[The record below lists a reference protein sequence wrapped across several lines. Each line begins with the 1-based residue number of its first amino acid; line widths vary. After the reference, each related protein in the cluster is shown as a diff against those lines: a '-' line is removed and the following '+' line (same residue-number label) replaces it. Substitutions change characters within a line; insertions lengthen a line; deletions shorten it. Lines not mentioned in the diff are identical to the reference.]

1 MVINSK
7 AWLPF
12 LLLVSSLFLAFSLS
26 FTLAEQD
33 TDQQCQQ
40 ECKDFQSLPI
50 QSTCLSR
57 CKNMGP
63 WSGPPVAGEMVWYSQ
78 SHGQECRQECEKQ
91 GTRVPLEHCQRK
103 CMQQRK
109 FKQCHEQC
117 QQTIQS
123 PEICQKICGQHI
135 EGGQGEELQSY
146 VSNHHELQQCQQR
159 CQSQRGQKQ
168 HQCLQECQDQM
179 RQHGHQ
185 QCQQR
190 CQSQRGQKQHQCLQ
204 ECQDQMRQQG
214 QQGQDQM
221 RQQGQQYGQH
231 QCQQRCQSQGGQ
243 KQHQCLQKCQDQ
255 TGQHGQQGQQGQQE
269 QEREQMKII
278 CQQHC
283 EMQQG
288 SGGGQ
293 QCQRQCEQQV
303 EQLEKQF
310 EQCHQRC
317 QSQEHGQQQQ
327 CLSTC
332 IQEIKDQQRRQ
343 QQGQGKGQG
352 SGDNGVEYEDQ
363 NGKSRQRYDQ
373 CMESCSRQQQGQGE
387 QEQCPRQCREQ
398 FEQEKGQYQQCKQ
411 GCERS
416 SQHDDERR
424 QCKEKCKQ
432 LREQQHQRG
441 GGGCNEVED
450 DEALNGSGYGGAK
463 ERYEQCKRSCKSQL
477 QGQGQQEQCPK
488 QCKQQFEQEKQQFKQ
503 CKKGCEKQAQDDD
516 QKKQCKLQ
524 CAQQGQQQRG
534 GSTGGVHPNQGEE
547 EQMMGDQRN
556 NPFYFPSQMFQ
567 SRFQSDEGSLQVL
580 VRFGKSELLRGIKNY
595 RLAIFE
601 AMPNTFVLPHHC
613 DAEAIF
619 VVLNGQCTCT
629 LLLKDRKE
637 SFNMEHG
644 DVIRVRAGTTI
655 YLTNNNNDE
664 PLHIAKLIRS
674 VNSPGR
680 FEEFFPA
687 GSGNPESY
695 FSVFSNDILESAFS
709 TPRKELEQGFR
720 QQRGQQGG
728 QGIVMRAPKEQL
740 EALSQRASSARR
752 EGRRQSEGPFNLRQ
766 LKPVHSNNYGQLFEA
781 RPEEFSQFQDMDVSV
796 SCIEMNQQT
805 MMVPHFNSK
814 ATFLIYVVEGNVRVE
829 MVCPHLASQMQG
841 QETTEQQ
848 EQGEHSGRF
857 MKVNAQL
864 SPGDAFVIPA
874 GHPVAFVTHSNN
886 GNQNQNIR
894 ILGFGLNAQYSMRN
908 FLAGQK
914 DNIMLQMNR
923 EAKQLA
929 FGQDM
934 EKIFGK
940 QQESYF
946 VPAHKGRRGKS
957 HPMSSILEFAG
968 II

>member
-1 MVINSK
+1 
-7 AWLPF
+7 
-12 LLLVSSLFLAFSLS
+12 
-26 FTLAEQD
+26 
-33 TDQQCQQ
+33 
-40 ECKDFQSLPI
+40 
-50 QSTCLSR
+50 
-57 CKNMGP
+57 
-63 WSGPPVAGEMVWYSQ
+63 
-78 SHGQECRQECEKQ
+78 
-91 GTRVPLEHCQRK
+91 
-103 CMQQRK
+103 
-109 FKQCHEQC
+109 
-117 QQTIQS
+117 
-123 PEICQKICGQHI
+123 
-135 EGGQGEELQSY
+135 
-146 VSNHHELQQCQQR
+146 
-159 CQSQRGQKQ
+159 
-168 HQCLQECQDQM
+168 
-179 RQHGHQ
+179 
-185 QCQQR
+185 
-190 CQSQRGQKQHQCLQ
+190 
-204 ECQDQMRQQG
+204 
-214 QQGQDQM
+214 
-221 RQQGQQYGQH
+221 
-231 QCQQRCQSQGGQ
+231 
-243 KQHQCLQKCQDQ
+243 
-255 TGQHGQQGQQGQQE
+255 
-269 QEREQMKII
+269 
-278 CQQHC
+278 
-283 EMQQG
+283 
-288 SGGGQ
+288 
-293 QCQRQCEQQV
+293 
-303 EQLEKQF
+303 
-310 EQCHQRC
+310 
-317 QSQEHGQQQQ
+317 
-327 CLSTC
+327 
-332 IQEIKDQQRRQ
+332 
-343 QQGQGKGQG
+343 
-352 SGDNGVEYEDQ
+352 
-363 NGKSRQRYDQ
+363 
-373 CMESCSRQQQGQGE
+373 
-387 QEQCPRQCREQ
+387 
-398 FEQEKGQYQQCKQ
+398 
-411 GCERS
+411 
-416 SQHDDERR
+416 
-424 QCKEKCKQ
+424 
-432 LREQQHQRG
+432 
-441 GGGCNEVED
+441 
-450 DEALNGSGYGGAK
+450 
-463 ERYEQCKRSCKSQL
+463 
-477 QGQGQQEQCPK
+477 
-488 QCKQQFEQEKQQFKQ
+488 
-503 CKKGCEKQAQDDD
+503 
-516 QKKQCKLQ
+516 
-524 CAQQGQQQRG
+524 
-534 GSTGGVHPNQGEE
+534 
-547 EQMMGDQRN
+547 MGDQRN

-829 MVCPHLASQMQG
+829 MGCPHLASQMQG

-908 FLAGQK
+908 FLAGK
-914 DNIMLQMNR
+914 LIKSETVYLHLR
-923 EAKQLA
+923 V
-929 FGQDM
+929 
-934 EKIFGK
+934 
-940 QQESYF
+940 QES
-946 VPAHKGRRGKS
+946 HNN
-957 HPMSSILEFAG
+957 
-968 II
+968 